1 MKHKIEH
8 IQSLKE
14 VLKQM
19 PSDAV
24 PVTELTTAAAVRS
37 LSREVSAL
45 RRKGFS
51 FERIAQ
57 VFGSH
62 GFVVTARSLR
72 RYSAGS
78 KSDENSKDPKKS
90 MPALRPSAANL
101 QAAPPSVASAHL
113 LPGERPTKQRTG
125 SFIPREDTPDI

>member
-8 IQSLKE
+8 ILSLKE
-14 VLKQM
+14 ALKRM
-19 PSDAV
+19 PIDAV
-24 PVTELTTAAAVRS
+24 PVTELTTADAVRS

-78 KSDENSKDPKKS
+78 KDDESRKDPKKA
-90 MPALRPSAANL
+90 ALPPSTASP
-101 QAAPPSVASAHL
+101 QAAPSSVASVR
-113 LPGERPTKQRTG
+113 PSTGERPATPQAG
-125 SFIPREDTPDI
+125 GFVPYDDTPDI

>member
-8 IQSLKE
+8 ILSLKE

-24 PVTELTTAAAVRS
+24 PVTELTTADAVRS

-78 KSDENSKDPKKS
+78 KDDENRKDSKRSKK
-90 MPALRPSAANL
+90 ALPPSAAN
-101 QAAPPSVASAHL
+101 QAASPTVALARLRH
-113 LPGERPTKQRTG
+113 GERPATQQAG
-125 SFIPREDTPDI
+125 SYILREDTPDI

>member
-14 VLKQM
+14 VLKRM

-62 GFVVTARSLR
+62 GFTVTARSLR

-78 KSDENSKDPKKS
+78 KDGDNRKDSEKS
-90 MPALRPSAANL
+90 RTTLPPSAAP
-101 QAAPPSVASAHL
+101 QPAPPSTAPPRL
-113 LPGERPTKQRTG
+113 RPGERSATRQSA
-125 SFIPREDTPDI
+125 SFVPSEDTPDI